1 MKFTFRIFFS
11 ILAVVFIS
19 YFIVSVFVR
28 SAAPPEVAEPPVLT
42 ESPARIYG
50 VVEPAGREVF
60 VSPPVTKRVIKIYV
74 KEGDMVKREQV
85 FCSLENDIEMAQL
98 QLAQAKVE
106 SARRTLSLSQ
116 DDNRRKKNL
125 YDTNVEA
132 ESEYI
137 KALLKMELD
146 QSSLTVARRE
156 VELAKASLAQLELK
170 SPIDGKVYKFDVRLG
185 ETLSAGDNSR
195 IIVGAPGLW
204 VRLFVESFWLERIK
218 KGGQYK
224 IFHSET
230 NEYLGEGTVI
240 HSAPY
245 MGRRNFRTEDSQ
257 ERFDTKFQEVV
268 LSLESQKD
276 TIPLG
281 LSVVAELSGE

>member
-1 MKFTFRIFFS
+1 MRFTFRIFFG
-11 ILAVVFIS
+11 ILAVVLIS

-204 VRLFVESFWLERIK
+204 VRLFVESFWLERIE